1 MHIICT
7 NALVRFQFL
16 DFFDDFLAVFAFCN
30 IHTICLQQKTRLSF
44 PESP

>member
-7 NALVRFQFL
+7 NALVRFHFL
-16 DFFDDFLAVFAFCN
+16 DFFDDFLAVFCN
-30 IHTICLQQKTRLSF
+30 IRTICLQQKTRLSF